1 MQPAP
6 TNLLFDKYGGL
17 KKQSK
22 CINEEI
28 KDLFCLLTLIFPLP

>member
-6 TNLLFDKYGGL
+6 TNLLFDKYRGL
-17 KKQSK
+17 KNREQF
-22 CINEEI
+22 INEEI